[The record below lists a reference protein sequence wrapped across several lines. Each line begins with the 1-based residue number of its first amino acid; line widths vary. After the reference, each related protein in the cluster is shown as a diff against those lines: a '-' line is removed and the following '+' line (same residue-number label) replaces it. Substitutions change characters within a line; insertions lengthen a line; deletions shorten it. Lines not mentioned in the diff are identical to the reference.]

1 VSALGRPVV
10 CYHASGMK
18 KNDLAQRLARDTN
31 VSKAVAADE
40 LGRVVHDIVKNLRRG
55 VPVRLPGLGTFT
67 PGKRPDFQFD
77 SKPAP
82 RTRRK

>member
-1 VSALGRPVV
+1 MT

-31 VSKAVAADE
+31 VSNAAAADE

-55 VPVRLPGLGTFT
+55 VSVRLPGLGTFT
-67 PGKRPDFQFD
+67 PGKHPNFRFD
-77 SKPAP
+77 SRPAP
-82 RTRRK
+82 RGKRK

>member
-1 VSALGRPVV
+1 MV

-31 VSKAVAADE
+31 LSKAAAADE
-40 LGRVVHDIVKNLRRG
+40 LDRVVHDIVKNLRRG

-67 PGKRPDFQFD
+67 PGNHPDFKFD
-77 SKPAP
+77 SGPAP
-82 RTRRK
+82 RARRK